1 MRSIAAINVPSATE
15 RPLFST
21 LGLVGALA
29 AAAALGAFCILRAEW
44 TLAAGLFIACTLYLI
59 ILVDWKRGIYGL
71 LLYLPI
77 SGVATLAFYGWSGP
91 EIFQPVL
98 FKDWLFVLPA
108 YLGFMGAIA
117 LRRQQF
123 PRISRTLAAL
133 LGGFTLLVAAQMFN
147 PGVPNQLSAVIG
159 AKVWLS
165 YVPMFVLALAFVTE
179 RADLTRLIRLLSL
192 LAVLPCVLGVG
203 EYVASLLFGYD
214 RVMATIYG
222 AAAGDATQSLGL
234 FDVGGGQILRIPS
247 TFTFELQYFGFTLA
261 MLVPCFAL
269 AFGDPSRAWRRF
281 GSAMLVFVAMA
292 GFLSGAR
299 SGYIF
304 VPLLLAMMYWL
315 NRGFAGAL
323 RAVCYTAAGLAGA
336 LAISR
341 IAARPLFGL
350 ITGLFEDYAVNTAYG
365 GLVESFASS
374 WFGHGTGTNT
384 GSARY
389 ALERPEFF
397 RAIENYYAK
406 TAYELGALGLVL
418 LVAVFIALLV
428 LGFRTLKRLRDP
440 ALRATA
446 AALLGFLIVAMLCS
460 FKAWLLDLDPV
471 NVYFWFFAGVLAS
484 LPALDRLRED
494 ALERSAIGEEL
505 P

>member
-1 MRSIAAINVPSATE
+1 MSAISVPSETE
-15 RPLFST
+15 RPLLGT
-21 LGLVGALA
+21 LGLVLALTAATALA
-29 AAAALGAFCILRAEW
+29 AFCILRAEW
-44 TLAAGLFIACTLYLI
+44 TLAAGLFVACTLYLI

-108 YLGFMGAIA
+108 YLGFLGAIA
-117 LRRQQF
+117 LGRQQF
-123 PRISRTLAAL
+123 PRISRSLAAL
-133 LGGFTLLVAAQMFN
+133 LGGFAVLVAAQMFN
-147 PGVPNQLSAVIG
+147 PGVPNLLSALIG
-159 AKVWLS
+159 AKVWLF
-165 YVPMFVLALAFVTE
+165 YVPLFVVALAFVTE
-179 RADLTRLIRLLSL
+179 RADLTRLVRTLAVV
-192 LAVLPCVLGVG
+192 AVLPCVLGVG

-214 RVMATIYG
+214 RVMATVYG
-222 AAAGDATQSLGL
+222 AAAMDATQSLGL
-234 FDVGGGQILRIPS
+234 FEVGGGQILRIPS
-247 TFTFELQYFGFTLA
+247 TFTFEMQYFGFTLA

-269 AFGDPSRAWRRF
+269 AFGDPSPVWRRF
-281 GSAMLVFVAMA
+281 GRWTLVFVAMA

-299 SGYIF
+299 AAYIF
-304 VPLLLAMMYWL
+304 VPLLLALMYWL
-315 NRGFAGAL
+315 NRGFSGAL

-350 ITGLFEDYAVNTAYG
+350 ISGLFEDYAVGTAYG
-365 GLVESFASS
+365 GLVESLASS

-418 LVAVFIALLV
+418 LLAVFASLLV
-428 LGFRTLKRLRDP
+428 LGFRTLRRLRDRG
-440 ALRATA
+440 LRATA

-484 LPALDRLRED
+484 LPALDAARED
-494 ALERSAIGEEL
+494 ASERTEIGEES